1 MKKRL
6 FTLAIFGLF
15 GANPSLATN
24 LPPTTPT
31 APITTDGSARPSGDK
46 PTVPAS
52 AAPSPGAIAPLK
64 ANDLVKPSVDS
75 TTNNA
80 TSAGKA
86 QIESAG
92 NKLSQI
98 TKNIPVVGT
107 IADTKISNLVKDAQT
122 KFAGMMDTAKEKIA
136 AGVSTYLQ
144 ESGLLDSAN
153 QMISGLN
160 KKIGGL
166 FGGGDGAKQ
175 AQTNATNQS
184 AANVERGIAVA
195 GAAAQ
200 NSNGNIAAMTDA
212 IARVDTSGSTIAQS
226 AEFVAGTR
234 AIASNIQSTG
244 SNAQSAEFIAN
255 GTKIIANAGVSSQS
269 QIQAARDKAVAAGN
283 AATAEAIAG
292 TKNDNSLDELGDI
305 KQLLAKQME
314 TQAIQTNKLADL
326 TTLTA
331 AGLNQTAENARQ
343 QAIAQQTIDRNN
355 ERLLDRRLQ
364 GKATII
370 GLTGLSAPSTPTR
383 TTPP

>member
-1 MKKRL
+1 MKKRI

-31 APITTDGSARPSGDK
+31 APITENGSVRPSVAT
-46 PTVPAS
+46 PVPAI
-52 AAPSPGAIAPLK
+52 AAPSNVAIPPLK
-64 ANDLVKPSVDS
+64 ADDLVKPSVNS
-75 TTNNA
+75 TTVTT

-86 QIESAG
+86 QIENAG
-92 NKLSQI
+92 SKLSQI
-98 TKNIPVVGT
+98 TKDIPVVGT
-107 IADTKISNLVKDAQT
+107 LANTTIANVVKDTQT
-122 KFAGMMDTAKEKIA
+122 KFAGAMDTINAKIT
-136 AGVSTYLQ
+136 AGVSAYLQ
-144 ESGLLDSAN
+144 GSGLLDSAN
-153 QMISGLN
+153 KIISGLN
-160 KKIGGL
+160 KTLGGL

-184 AANVERGIAVA
+184 AANVDRGIAVA

-200 NSNGNIAAMTDA
+200 SSNGNLAAMTDA
-212 IARVDTSGSTIAQS
+212 ISRVDTSGNTIAQS
-226 AEFVAGTR
+226 AEFVSGTR
-234 AIASNIQSTG
+234 AIASNVQSNG

-255 GTKIIANAGVSSQS
+255 GTKIIANAGVSPQA
-269 QIQAARDKAVAAGN
+269 QIQAAREKAAAASN
-283 AATAEAIAG
+283 AANAAAIAS
-292 TKNDNSLDELGDI
+292 TQQDNSLDELGDI
-305 KQLLAKQME
+305 KQLLSKQIE

-331 AGLNQTAENARQ
+331 AGLNQNAENARQ
-343 QAIAQQTIDRNN
+343 QAIAQQTTDLNN

-370 GLTGLSAPSTPTR
+370 GLTGLSAPRKPTSK